1 MSDLQT
7 IQNAMNGEQPA
18 LTQAQDYVPEAV
30 FLAAQPKVQD
40 GFVVFKLANNN
51 RKGGVHIPYIDYVI
65 DPKTVTKDKPHGDGP
80 EMIRLLN
87 GVNTIWAKEQKNL
100 SEDYI
105 RRNGRMIHFPRGNRF
120 ISIPMWD
127 KAALEFMKVCRHN
140 IKNELRVSGS
150 KFEFFEYDPNEA
162 AKAVLEKELLE
173 IEMVKLAYDT
183 PEKDMMQHAAFL
195 RISFNTDIGTLKK
208 PDTIRTDYVL
218 AAKRDP
224 KEFKRTHGSKQVKI
238 QFQIRKAIEDSRIDV
253 GREHGKVFWGK
264 GGGLIC
270 SYPKSENAL
279 KFLTDLA
286 MTPNEE
292 GKDFLEKLN
301 AIST

>member
-18 LTQAQDYVPEAV
+18 LSQAKEYVPEPIY
-30 FLAAQPKVQD
+30 LAEQPKIQE
-40 GFVVFKLANNN
+40 GFVVFKMANNN
-51 RKGGVHIPYIDYVI
+51 RKGGVHIPHIDYVI
-65 DPKTVTKDKPHGDGP
+65 DPRTVSKEKPHGDGP

-105 RRNGRMIHFPRGNRF
+105 KRNGRMIHFPRGNRF
-120 ISIPMWD
+120 ISVPMWD
-127 KAALEFMKVCRHN
+127 RVALEFMKVCRHN
-140 IKNELRVSGS
+140 IKNPLRVSGS

-173 IEMVKLAYDT
+173 IEMVRQAYDA
-183 PEKDMMQHAAFL
+183 PEKEMMQHAAFL
-195 RISFNTDIGTLKK
+195 GVLFYTDIGTVKK
-208 PDTIRTDYVL
+208 TDAIRTDYVL
-218 AAKRDP
+218 IAKRDP
-224 KEFKRTHGSKQVKI
+224 KRFKETFGSKQVKI
-238 QFQIRKAIEDSRIDV
+238 QYQIRRAIEDSRIDV
-253 GREHGKVFWGK
+253 GREQGRIFWGK
-264 GGGLIC
+264 DGGLIC

-279 KFLTDLA
+279 KFLTELA
-286 MTPNEE
+286 LTPNDE

-301 AIST
+301 SIST